1 MRYLLMVCLLGAFAA
16 AANGQTTAPSAA
28 ERMLSE
34 MLQPSQSHSADESPT
49 THPQAQSVLEPVGYA
64 SGPGAAH
71 SIREGSDVI
80 ARRGHLRKIPD
91 SAYSEFVFDQNDD
104 PSLQPMLV
112 LPNLQLMSMEDAGAA
127 TRENLTFTVSGMV
140 TEYRGKNFILLEPGP
155 EALNRQSAPPAFGSG
170 DAAASGPASADQMLK
185 DMLSADKP
193 APNAPPDAQAARQDR
208 STGSAAVAPRA
219 PVLTVLPEQSQ
230 IFDRVC
236 RLITSPDGMH
246 EELSFD
252 ADGATMDDPPII
264 VLPNLKL
271 VDLEKAAGDHNTRV
285 RVTGILTEYRGRNF
299 ILLQKVVVMAES
311 DRQF

>member
-1 MRYLLMVCLLGAFAA
+1 MK
-16 AANGQTTAPSAA
+16 ANRP
-28 ERMLSE
+28 
-34 MLQPSQSHSADESPT
+34 PT
-49 THPQAQSVLEPVGYA
+49 WA
-64 SGPGAAH
+64 
-71 SIREGSDVI
+71 
-80 ARRGHLRKIPD
+80 
-91 SAYSEFVFDQNDD
+91 
-104 PSLQPMLV
+104 
-112 LPNLQLMSMEDAGAA
+112 
-127 TRENLTFTVSGMV
+127 
-140 TEYRGKNFILLEPGP
+140 
-155 EALNRQSAPPAFGSG
+155 
-170 DAAASGPASADQMLK
+170 
-185 DMLSADKP
+185 LSADKP